1 MIQKE
6 IISSFYPFNKLK
18 NRQLNSLLKIAQIS
32 EYKKDDIIYSEG
44 DKPDYF
50 YFLVKGRVVAISIIN
65 AKPKKIELIRK
76 GTSFGIIS
84 IFTGQPHSV
93 TVKAIEKSRVV
104 RIEKEKFKML
114 LKKIPFLAFDF
125 SVVLSKRVKKRT
137 NVPKRIFQS
146 ISTTVLILEDYKKSL
161 LFVSRLA
168 ESLRSKAK
176 KEVIVVEV
184 SRTDDSLVRK
194 YVHRNVLSIE
204 LLKEFKESLLSAR
217 HSIKG
222 VDYLC
227 LKCRG
232 RFRDSFYSLAN
243 YLSESYHFIFYVIPA
258 KEFPYRP
265 GFLDLGSQI
274 YVIGDLGNDLY
285 FSRSLISSLRP
296 LARHKDLKAVMLDQR
311 NKSKSVMELLHKMS
325 SFYIIPDESDKGY
338 FSNIGR
344 VYRGLS
350 ERTLGIALGSGGA
363 YGASHIGVF
372 KVFNKH
378 NINLDMLCGS
388 SIGSVIAGLWAL
400 GYSYKDME
408 YAVHALGKSIS
419 LLSFSGV
426 SFPFRGILR
435 SRKLESVFKSI
446 FGNKTFDDA
455 KIPLSV
461 IAFDFKKREAVII
474 KEGFIY
480 KAVSASCAMP
490 GIFEPV
496 SIEGNYLLDGGV
508 LSPLPAK
515 ALLKSDIKRIIA
527 VNVTPYREEIRSTYR
542 RRKHPFNVFDFI
554 FGSIETMQQEFIR
567 DSLEVADIVI
577 HPDLGDLRWT
587 DFSIKEEFIKR
598 GYKAALSKI
607 DEIMKLAE
615 F

>member
-6 IISSFYPFNKLK
+6 IISSFYPFSKLK
-18 NRQLNSLLKIAQIS
+18 NKQLENLLKISEIV
-32 EYKKDDIIYSEG
+32 EYKKDDVIYSEG
-44 DKPDYF
+44 DKPNYF
-50 YFLVKGRVVAISIIN
+50 YFLVKGRVVAVSIID

-93 TVKAIEKSRVV
+93 TAKAIEKSRVV

-125 SVVLSKRVKKRT
+125 SVMLSKRVKKRA

-146 ISTTVLILEDYKKSL
+146 ISTMVLILDDYKKSL
-161 LFVSRLA
+161 LFMSRLV
-168 ESLRSKAK
+168 ESLRGKAK
-176 KEVIVVEV
+176 KAVIVVEA
-184 SRTDDSLVRK
+184 SETGNFLTKK
-194 YVHRNVLSIE
+194 YVYKNIFSIE
-204 LLKEFKESLLSAR
+204 LPKEFKESLLSAR

-227 LKCRG
+227 LRCRG
-232 RFRDSFYSLAN
+232 HFRDSFYSLTN
-243 YLSESYHFIFYVIPA
+243 YLSESYHFIFYIMPA
-258 KEFPYRP
+258 KEFSYWPR
-265 GFLDLGSQI
+265 FLDLGSQI
-274 YVIGDLGNDLY
+274 YAIGDLGNDLY
-285 FSRSLISSLRP
+285 FSRSLISSLRS
-296 LARHKDLKAVMLDQR
+296 LARHKELKAVIFDKAR
-311 NKSKSVMELLHKMS
+311 KSKPVMELLHKMS
-325 SFYIIPDESDKGY
+325 SFYIIPDKSDKSY
-338 FSNIGR
+338 LFNIGR
-344 VYRGLS
+344 VYRDLS
-350 ERTLGIALGSGGA
+350 ERTLGMALGSGGA

-388 SIGSVIAGLWAL
+388 SIGSVIASLWAL

-446 FGNKTFDDA
+446 FGDKTFDDV

-461 IAFDFKKREAVII
+461 VAFDFRKREAVII

-508 LSPLPAK
+508 LSPLPTK
-515 ALLKSDIKRIIA
+515 ALLKSNIKRIIA

-542 RRKHPFNVFDFI
+542 CRKYPFNVFDFI

-587 DFSIKEEFIKR
+587 DFSIKEEFIRR